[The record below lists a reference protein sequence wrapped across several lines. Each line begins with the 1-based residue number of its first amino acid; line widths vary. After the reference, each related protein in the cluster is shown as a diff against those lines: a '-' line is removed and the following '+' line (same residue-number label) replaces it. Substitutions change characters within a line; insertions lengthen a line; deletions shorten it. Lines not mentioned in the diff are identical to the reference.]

1 MGGVAGHMDHLYDD
15 RDLTFTGMK
24 EILSAAS
31 EGNLSYEEK
40 VDGQNIFLSYD
51 LSATPPRAVAAR
63 NIGNIKK
70 GGMDAAA
77 LANKFAG
84 RGGLT
89 EAFTGAFKTFEKA
102 VEALS
107 SSQKK
112 QIFGEAAN
120 IWYNSEVMSPS
131 SPNVIQY
138 DAKNLKIH
146 DSGHKVKNP
155 ETGRPEPADV
165 SDSLSVLD
173 DNLKSMQNR
182 LSKDDFNFVRS
193 AVIELQ
199 GLESGQFLEETKR
212 KIDAVIS
219 QEGLDSN
226 STVLDYL
233 KARIRNSQPIETL
246 PVPDKIK
253 DDITARALKLEGAA
267 DLRAIKQGVSKDVLD
282 EIKAVTDR
290 VATAMLLKKA
300 IEPLEMIIHD
310 FAVEMLK
317 AVQSLFVANPQDE
330 VRRLQQTVK
339 NTTTE
344 ITRLA
349 TDGVLSAQDMDKM
362 RRELN
367 KIKEVDRITSS
378 IEGVVFDYNG
388 RTYKFTGQFAPINQI
403 LGILTYGKQ
412 REAAG
417 QRDITNEA
425 ILSNKDLDLLI
436 EEVST
441 PKVLTE
447 KEGKRVALIP
457 GGFKPPHAGHFQLA
471 KYFAD
476 KKDVDEVYVIV
487 STKERPPV
495 TVDMSVK
502 LWELYTKDMPN
513 VKIMAGTTPSPVG
526 DVYELIADN
535 AVFKEGDTALLG
547 KSEKDADDA
556 RFDRAQSYAERNNPG
571 VKVEPVITPLFAGGV
586 SGTQMRQYLVQGE
599 EGEKEFKK
607 NLPRKLSA
615 EEKDQAYEIVTTIND
630 NINRPLD
637 DMIDEIS
644 SMAGGAV
651 AGYAGGFGPPNK
663 FNPYRRTKKPKVKRA
678 KRQRRR

>member
-24 EILSAAS
+24 EILSVAS

-51 LSATPPRAVAAR
+51 LSANPPRAVAAR
-63 NIGNIKK
+63 NMGNIKK
-70 GGMDAAA
+70 GGMDASA

-89 EAFTGAFKTFEKA
+89 EAFTGGFKTFEKA
-102 VEALS
+102 VEVLS

-112 QIFGEAAN
+112 QIFGESAN

-138 DAKNLKIH
+138 DTKNLKIH
-146 DSGHKVKNP
+146 DSGHKMKDP
-155 ETGRPEPADV
+155 ETGRPVPADV
-165 SDSLSVLD
+165 SENLKVLD
-173 DNLKSMQNR
+173 DNLKNMQNK
-182 LSKDDFNFVRS
+182 LSKDDFNFVRT
-193 AVIELQ
+193 AIINLQ
-199 GLESGQFLEETKR
+199 GLDSGEFLEQTKR
-212 KIDAVIS
+212 KIDAAIS
-219 QEGLDSN
+219 LENLSSD
-226 STVLDYL
+226 STVLEYL
-233 KARIRNSQPIETL
+233 ISRIRNSQPIETL

-253 DDITARALKLEGAA
+253 DGITQRALRLDGAL
-267 DLRAIKQGVSKDVLD
+267 DLRQIKQGVSKDVLED
-282 EIKAVTDR
+282 IVSVTNK

-310 FAVEMLK
+310 FVVEMLK
-317 AVQSLFVANPQDE
+317 TVQSLFIANPADE

-339 NTTTE
+339 NTSTE

-367 KIKEVDRITSS
+367 KIKEVDRVTSS

-388 RTYKFTGQFAPINQI
+388 KTYKFTGQFAPINQI
-403 LGILTYGKQ
+403 LGILRYAKQ
-412 REAAG
+412 KEAAG
-417 QRDITNEA
+417 QRDIQYESK
-425 ILSNKDLDLLI
+425 LSLTQLDILI
-436 EEVST
+436 EEVVNSR
-441 PKVLTE
+441 VITE
-447 KEGKRVALIP
+447 QEGKRVALIP
-457 GGFKPPHAGHFQLA
+457 GGFKPPHAGHYELA
-471 KYFAD
+471 KYFSD
-476 KKDVDEVYVIV
+476 KNNVDEVYVIV

-495 TVDMSVK
+495 TVEMSIK
-502 LWELYTKDMPN
+502 LWELYTKDMPK

-535 AVFKEGDTALLG
+535 SVFKEGDIAILG

-556 RFDRAQSYAERNNPG
+556 RFDRAQTYAERNNPG

-586 SGTQMRQYLVQGE
+586 SGTQMREYLVQGE
-599 EGEKEFKK
+599 EGAKEFKN
-607 NLPRKLSA
+607 NLPNKLSA
-615 EEKDQAYEIVTTIND
+615 EEKDEAYNIATSIN
-630 NINRPLD
+630 
-637 DMIDEIS
+637 EIS
-644 SMAGGAV
+644 AMGSGAV
-651 AGYAGGFGPPNK
+651 AGYAGAFGPPNK
-663 FNPYRRTKKPKVKRA
+663 TNPYRRAKKPKVKRA

>member
-15 RDLTFTGMK
+15 RDLTFAGMK
-24 EILSAAS
+24 EVLSVAS
-31 EGNLSYEEK
+31 QGNLSYEEK

-51 LSATPPRAVAAR
+51 LSANPPRAVAAR
-63 NIGNIKK
+63 NMGNIKQ

-89 EAFTGAFKTFEKA
+89 EAFTGGFNAFVKA
-102 VEALS
+102 VDALS
-107 SSQKK
+107 PAQKK
-112 QIFGEAAN
+112 QIFGESAN
-120 IWYNSEVMSPS
+120 IWYNAEVMSPS

-138 DAKNLKIH
+138 DTKNIKIH
-146 DSGHKVKNP
+146 DSGHKRKDP
-155 ETGRPEPADV
+155 ETGRPVPADV
-165 SDSLSVLD
+165 SENLKVLD
-173 DNLKSMQNR
+173 DNFKNMQNK
-182 LSKDDFNFVRS
+182 LTSEDFNFVRT
-193 AVIELQ
+193 AIINLE
-199 GLESGQFLEETKR
+199 GLESGEFLEETKR
-212 KIDAVIS
+212 KIDAAIS
-219 QEGLDSN
+219 QENLSN
-226 STVLDYL
+226 DSTVLDYL
-233 KARIRNSQPIETL
+233 ISRIRNSQPIENL

-253 DDITARALKLEGAA
+253 DGIVSRALKLDGAP
-267 DLRAIKQGVSKDVLD
+267 DLRQIKQGVSKDLLD
-282 EIKAVTDR
+282 EIKSVTNK

-300 IEPLEMIIHD
+300 IESLEMIIHD

-317 AVQSLFVANPQDE
+317 SVQSLFIANPADE
-330 VRRLQQTVK
+330 VKRLQQTVK
-339 NTTTE
+339 NVSTE

-349 TDGVLSAQDMDKM
+349 TDGVLSALDMDKM

-367 KIKEVDRITSS
+367 KIKDVDRVTSS

-403 LGILTYGKQ
+403 LGILRYGKQ
-412 REAAG
+412 KEAAG
-417 QRDITNEA
+417 QRDVQYESK
-425 ILSNKDLDLLI
+425 LSLGDLDLLI
-436 EEVST
+436 EEIADS
-441 PKVLTE
+441 KVITE
-447 KEGKRVALIP
+447 QEGKRVALIP

-495 TVDMSVK
+495 TVEMSIK
-502 LWELYTKDMPN
+502 LWELYTKDMPK

-535 AVFKEGDTALLG
+535 SVFKEGDVALLG
-547 KSEKDADDA
+547 KSEKDADDK
-556 RFDRAQSYAERNNPG
+556 RFDRAQTYAERNNPG

-586 SGTQMRQYLVQGE
+586 SGTQMREYLVQGE

-607 NLPRKLSA
+607 NLPSKLSA
-615 EEKDQAYEIVTTIND
+615 EEKDEAYRIVTSVNEVSA
-630 NINRPLD
+630 
-637 DMIDEIS
+637 MG
-644 SMAGGAV
+644 AGAV
-651 AGYAGGFGPPNK
+651 AGYAGGFGAPNRT
-663 FNPYRRTKKPKVKRA
+663 NPYRRAKKPKVKRA